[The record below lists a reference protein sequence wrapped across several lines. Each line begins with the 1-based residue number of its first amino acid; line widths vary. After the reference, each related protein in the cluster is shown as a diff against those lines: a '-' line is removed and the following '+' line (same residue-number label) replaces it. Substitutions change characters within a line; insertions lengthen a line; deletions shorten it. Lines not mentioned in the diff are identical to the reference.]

1 MTTTVEALLDGE
13 PIPAK
18 ACDPTPIALPAGQQE
33 LLISPGSAFFV
44 DGVALTGP
52 LAAQIPTATT
62 TPAVI
67 STWGADR
74 REITSSR
81 APVARVLAVPKSG
94 YPGWVAHT
102 PDGVTLTP
110 VIVNGWQ
117 QGWVVPAGEQGTI
130 TLTFPSNAAYRTGLA
145 VGLSLLPLLLL
156 LALVPRRGPEP
167 IRDPAQPWAVPLLAA
182 AAVLAAG
189 AVIAGI
195 GGMLVFGGSLAAAY
209 TLRNR
214 QWMGDRLTL
223 GAASGGLILA
233 GAVLSRY
240 PWRSVD
246 GYVGHSPWV
255 QLLALV
261 SLGVLAASVVPGT
274 RPSSETGEPPTVS
287 R

>member
-1 MTTTVEALLDGE
+1 MG
-13 PIPAK
+13 
-18 ACDPTPIALPAGQQE
+18 AGPP
-33 LLISPGSAFFV
+33 S
-44 DGVALTGP
+44 DH
-52 LAAQIPTATT
+52 
-62 TPAVI
+62 
-67 STWGADR
+67 R
-74 REITSSR
+74 RR
-81 APVARVLAVPKSG
+81 APVARVLVVPESVN
-94 YPGWVAHT
+94 PGWVAHT

-145 VGLSLLPLLLL
+145 VGLSLLPVLLL
-156 LALVPRRGPEP
+156 LALVPRRRPQPVRE
-167 IRDPAQPWAVPLLAA
+167 PAQPWAVPLLVT

-195 GGMLVFGGSLAAAY
+195 GGLLVFGGWLAATYA
-209 TLRNR
+209 LRNR
-214 QWMGDRLTL
+214 RRLRDRLTL

-255 QLLALV
+255 QLLALI
-261 SLGVLAASVVPGT
+261 SLGALAASVVPGT
-274 RPSSETGEPPTVS
+274 QSSRGNGEAPTVS